1 MFCRVVHAKYCK
13 TRKCAIQP
21 RFPTVRGTTCAPQAP
36 AQQPGRRRFSAP
48 APMAYNAGMTEI
60 ALVLPF
66 ALPPPELAPDLA
78 GHLKAP
84 ALAQLV
90 SRSSSATLQR
100 EDAGMRHLPHERWL
114 ARMLGGAGEPAWT
127 AAAMRGF
134 GLDGG
139 GGNWLT
145 LHPAHIEI
153 ARSHLALND
162 LRHLGLAE
170 PHARALFEAA
180 RPYFSESGLELAWG
194 DAATWFVRADAW
206 SGMETS
212 SPDAAAGFD
221 ISFFL
226 PHGPGAREF
235 RKLQNE
241 LQMLWYEHPAN
252 LERQARGQR
261 PVNAVWAWAGGCAAG
276 AARPLHSADAPGW
289 LAALARGTG
298 GGPASA
304 LGGSETVVIDALSA
318 AAIAGD
324 WSAWI
329 GEMERLEEEW
339 FAPVLGLLR
348 AGTAK
353 RVSLH
358 LGGRE
363 SLLAVATTAMSLRQ
377 FWRRPTL
384 DKLHT

>member
-1 MFCRVVHAKYCK
+1 
-13 TRKCAIQP
+13 
-21 RFPTVRGTTCAPQAP
+21 
-36 AQQPGRRRFSAP
+36 
-48 APMAYNAGMTEI
+48 MTEI

-66 ALPPPELAPDLA
+66 ALPPAELAPDLTR
-78 GHLKAP
+78 HLKAP
-84 ALAQLV
+84 ALATLLAK
-90 SRSSSATLQR
+90 SSSTRL
-100 EDAGMRHLPHERWL
+100 ENDGAGLRFLPHERWL
-114 ARMLGGAGEPAWT
+114 ARRLGGMGEPAWT
-127 AAAMRGF
+127 PAAMRGC
-134 GLDGG
+134 GLAADGG
-139 GGNWLT
+139 TWFT

-153 ARSHLALND
+153 ARSHLALTD

-170 PHARALFEAA
+170 AHARALFDAA
-180 RPYFSESGLELAWG
+180 LPYFSDSGLELAWG

-206 SGMETS
+206 AGMETA
-212 SPDAAAGFD
+212 SPDAAAGLD
-221 ISFFL
+221 ISFFM
-226 PHGPGAREF
+226 PSGPGAREL

-261 PVNAVWAWAGGCAAG
+261 PVNAVWAWAGGCAG
-276 AARPLHSADAPGW
+276 SAAQPVHAADVPGW

-298 GGPASA
+298 GGPASV
-304 LGGSETVVIDALSA
+304 LGESETVVSDALSA

-348 AGTAK
+348 AGTAG
-353 RVSLH
+353 RVALH
-358 LGGRE
+358 LGGRD
-363 SLLAVATTAMSLRQ
+363 SLLAVTTTPLSLRK
-377 FWRRPTL
+377 FWRRPSL